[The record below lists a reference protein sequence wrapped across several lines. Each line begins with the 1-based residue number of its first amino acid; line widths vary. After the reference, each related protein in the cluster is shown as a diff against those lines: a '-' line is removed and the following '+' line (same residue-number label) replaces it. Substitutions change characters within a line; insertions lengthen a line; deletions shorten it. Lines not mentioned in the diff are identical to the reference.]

1 MAIVETLLDLLS
13 AASGALVGATVTA
26 LFNHG
31 KRRQLS
37 DQVVLGQRALDKMQA
52 ENKRLLGVIQDRE
65 NTILQMQMK
74 ILQDDAKQD
83 AAMAAKKSTATKTTR
98 KRRK

>member
-1 MAIVETLLDLLS
+1 MAIAETLLDLLS
-13 AASGALVGATVTA
+13 ATSGALVGATVTA

-52 ENKRLLGVIQDRE
+52 EKQKAAGVDSRPRKHNLADADE
-65 NTILQMQMK
+65 NF
-74 ILQDDAKQD
+74 A
-83 AAMAAKKSTATKTTR
+83 R
-98 KRRK
+98 